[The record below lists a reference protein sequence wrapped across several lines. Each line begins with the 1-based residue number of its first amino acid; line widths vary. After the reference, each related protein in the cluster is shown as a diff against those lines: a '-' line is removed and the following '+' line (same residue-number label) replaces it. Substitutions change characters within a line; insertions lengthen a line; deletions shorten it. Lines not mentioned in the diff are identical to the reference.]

1 MANNPLSE
9 SAINN
14 LTATFRKGVV
24 ENLETRTLLE
34 YAAESNWDVPAEL
47 RPHLA
52 KVAKEEIARR
62 EQAEVFFGAHFS
74 VENVSNIR

>member
-14 LTATFRKGVV
+14 LTAIFRKGVV
-24 ENLETRTLLE
+24 KDLETRTLLE
-34 YAAESNWDVPAEL
+34 YAAESNWNVPVEL

-62 EQAEVFFGAHFS
+62 EPVEVFWSAFLG
-74 VENVSNIR
+74 